1 MDRSKQWETLVVIL
15 SGLIVLY
22 WFKRH
27 DGLLIAAAGIGIVS
41 LLVPAV
47 AGAIHRGWMG
57 LSLVLGE
64 ISGKV
69 LLTIVYLFILV
80 PLSLFA
86 RRTGKLGLRM
96 KPGGDSYFKSRN
108 HTYRKEDLIEP
119 W

>member
-27 DGLLIAAAGIGIVS
+27 DSLLIAAAGIGIVS

-80 PLSLFA
+80 PLSFFA
-86 RRTGKLGLRM
+86 RRAGKLGLRM

-108 HTYRKEDLIEP
+108 HTYRKEDLIQL